1 MVINKHLAGN
11 KLFFTEVYWKDKSTI
26 RIFLHQRRR
35 IMFVWLLW
43 LFCSSAGVRLIRN
56 SHFKPRAAWFER
68 LLLLAS
74 AVCSNCFTP
83 KKAQTWQPC
92 GQVASWLTTF
102 PRKGLKMRV
111 LWGRHVAS
119 LLPLR
124 LRPYLEPEFSSV
136 SAWTS
141 GPHHSPPE
149 TALITVIST
158 GVQCYCSIAWVGS
171 LGSRKSYIIYC
182 SFIVCGEKKIPTRSL
197 RPIDTA
203 VSEEH
208 SRWSG
213 NPCCSSWC
221 HTCSW
226 SLCLRCPGC
235 GSTSAYKGTIP
246 DAGCMCRGRAATCL

>member
-1 MVINKHLAGN
+1 MEVRVCVAPLTLLFLCWCSTDRKFTFQASCSLVWEVIAVGVCR
-11 KLFFTEVYWKDKSTI
+11 LF
-26 RIFLHQRRR
+26 Q
-35 IMFVWLLW
+35 
-43 LFCSSAGVRLIRN
+43 LF
-56 SHFKPRAAWFER
+56 HPK
-68 LLLLAS
+68 
-74 AVCSNCFTP
+74 
-83 KKAQTWQPC
+83 KKAQTWQLR

-102 PRKGLKMRV
+102 PRKGSEMRV
-111 LWGRHVAS
+111 RLGRHAAS
-119 LLPLR
+119 LLPLC

-141 GPHHSPPE
+141 GPRRSPPE
-149 TALITVIST
+149 TSSITVIST

-171 LGSRKSYIIYC
+171 LGSRKSYILLFYC
-182 SFIVCGEKKIPTRSL
+182 LWRKKKTPTRSL

-203 VSEEH
+203 VSEER

-226 SLCLRCPGC
+226 SLCPRCPGC